1 VRTLRLPKGIRRTI
15 NSINIVIRVVPKR
28 KRNSSIDCGAAAD
41 RLRLLTATMAK
52 KSYSGESMEKDL
64 KIHMARALVHIV
76 HVMCASGTFPCATGA
91 KHNFSLK
98 ITKTVLALV
107 SSIVTVTVT
116 ILRSSSYIGNSST
129 LPLP

>member
-1 VRTLRLPKGIRRTI
+1 MRTLRLPKGIRRTI
-15 NSINIVIRVVPKR
+15 DSINIVIRVVPKR

-76 HVMCASGTFPCATGA
+76 HVMCIWDFPICNRRKIFSRKSA
-91 KHNFSLK
+91 KL
-98 ITKTVLALV
+98 
-107 SSIVTVTVT
+107 
-116 ILRSSSYIGNSST
+116 
-129 LPLP
+129 